1 MDDKQI
7 DDIVSMIDQF
17 MAGSGGHMNVEVHA
31 DGKAYTKETCSK
43 TVTQMNSRDCAGGN
57 SACSVPTLF
66 EGLDAAEEDS
76 YITSKPKGGK

>member
-7 DDIVSMIDQF
+7 DDIVSMIDHF

-31 DGKAYTKETCSK
+31 DGKADTKETCSK
-43 TVTQMNSRDCAGGN
+43 TVTQTNSRDCAGGN
-57 SACSVPTLF
+57 LACNIPTLF

-76 YITSKPKGGK
+76 HISK